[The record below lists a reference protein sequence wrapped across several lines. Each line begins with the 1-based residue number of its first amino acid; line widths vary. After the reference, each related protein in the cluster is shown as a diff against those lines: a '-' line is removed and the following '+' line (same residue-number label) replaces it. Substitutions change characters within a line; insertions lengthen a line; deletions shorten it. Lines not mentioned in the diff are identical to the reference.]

1 MTIII
6 GLISYGLDLFV
17 LIYFM
22 EKMLRERKPG
32 VFRRFLIPA
41 CLLVELLI
49 FLGSILAENNL
60 SSLSPFAMIFIS
72 LSTTFALSF
81 FYETS
86 IRHRIFMTFFF
97 QILVLFGEFLFS
109 MLTQAVIPSILEQPG
124 MFLNE
129 FMNFG
134 SKITF
139 FLLVAAS
146 VSIWNKNL
154 RSRQIQYNLLLFST
168 PTITLVIM
176 ASTPL
181 TVFREGKGSNFFLLL
196 YSALAILNITNC
208 ILLDSLVSMTEM
220 KHKIEN
226 TERQVEFQKNKYIQ
240 LGTAYKTNRRIIHDV
255 KKHYFII
262 DEYLKN
268 KNYSAL
274 KEYIGTAISNIEH
287 TYIGVNTGNLVV
299 DSFVGNYTNVAE
311 SNSIRFNHDIEIDPD
326 RLPIN
331 DYELC
336 VILGNLLDNS
346 LNACMK
352 SRVEQRPFVSLGIS
366 TARQNT
372 LCIQTSNTYL
382 DEKNSTEGEVNFEHG
397 YGLRNIEEIVKQHDG
412 LLQITQKD
420 SVFRVAIAIPIL

>member
-32 VFRRFLIPA
+32 VFRRFFIPA

-262 DEYLKN
+262 DE
-268 KNYSAL
+268 
-274 KEYIGTAISNIEH
+274 
-287 TYIGVNTGNLVV
+287 
-299 DSFVGNYTNVAE
+299 
-311 SNSIRFNHDIEIDPD
+311 
-326 RLPIN
+326 
-331 DYELC
+331 
-336 VILGNLLDNS
+336 
-346 LNACMK
+346 
-352 SRVEQRPFVSLGIS
+352 
-366 TARQNT
+366 
-372 LCIQTSNTYL
+372 
-382 DEKNSTEGEVNFEHG
+382 
-397 YGLRNIEEIVKQHDG
+397 
-412 LLQITQKD
+412 
-420 SVFRVAIAIPIL
+420 